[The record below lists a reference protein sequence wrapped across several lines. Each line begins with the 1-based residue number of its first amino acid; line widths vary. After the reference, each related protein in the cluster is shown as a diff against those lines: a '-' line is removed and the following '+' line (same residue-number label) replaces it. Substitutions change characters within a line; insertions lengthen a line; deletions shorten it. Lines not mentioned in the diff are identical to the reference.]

1 MRGAGVEEN
10 GAASGARLWVNSL
23 GALALDERT
32 GGSSEAARGL
42 ESVLKAGGGFFKLV
56 LSLRGK
62 VHGFPL
68 ALVDE
73 YKGPCLA
80 S

>member
-23 GALALDERT
+23 GALALAERT
-32 GGSSEAARGL
+32 GESSEAARAR
-42 ESVLKAGGGFFKLV
+42 ERLKAGGGGFFKLV

-73 YKGPCLA
+73 YTDSCLA